1 MRKRWLGMEYLF
13 NIQWRRLPPEMPRAK
28 KQFFEGSPSV
38 SSSHLPS
45 VRNLLINHALL
56 ALALHLT
63 DLPEHVELCHS
74 LVQLPGTRVLISHRA
89 PGPLMQQEALGVPAS
104 CWDLGALPT
113 CVCVCVCVW
122 VTCLLQ
128 TQGEEGVKEVR
139 GYLGMAGKVIGL
151 PEFRSVGTPNASKS

>member
-113 CVCVCVCVW
+113 CVCVCVCDVPPANS
-122 VTCLLQ
+122 
-128 TQGEEGVKEVR
+128 GR
-139 GYLGMAGKVIGL
+139 GRCERGQRL
-151 PEFRSVGTPNASKS
+151 FRNGRKGDRVAWIQICRDA